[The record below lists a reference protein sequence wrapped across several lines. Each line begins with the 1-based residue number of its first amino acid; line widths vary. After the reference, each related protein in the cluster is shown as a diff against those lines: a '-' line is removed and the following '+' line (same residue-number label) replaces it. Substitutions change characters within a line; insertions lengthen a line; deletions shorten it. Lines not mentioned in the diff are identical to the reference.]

1 LKAIEVTG
9 INKSFGDLEVLDNI
23 SILVEKNH
31 FVSILG
37 PSGCG
42 KSTLFNIISGLQL
55 PDSGRI
61 LINGKDFKGK
71 TGRISYMHQKDLL
84 LPWKTV
90 LDNVCIPL
98 ILKKIPLPDARK
110 TAVGYFKSFGL
121 EGFEDAYPSQ
131 LSGGMRQRAALLR
144 TFLFASDIMMLDE
157 PFGALD
163 AITRSKM
170 HLWLMNICSKYQPS
184 VLFITHD
191 IDEAILLSDK
201 IYLFTKRP
209 ARIKKTIGVNIP
221 RPRSQDVLTSSQFQ
235 ALKAEVINL
244 LYEEAEE
251 NGNNLGNN
259 MSL

>member
-1 LKAIEVTG
+1 MKVIEVAG
-9 INKSFGDLEVLDNI
+9 VSKSFRSLKVLDNI
-23 SILVEKNH
+23 SLFVEENR

-55 PDSGRI
+55 PDNGHI

-84 LPWKTV
+84 LPWKTI
-90 LDNVCIPL
+90 LDNVCVPL
-98 ILKKIPLPDARK
+98 ILKKTPLSDARK
-110 TAVGYFKSFGL
+110 KAVGYFKSFGL

-144 TFLFASDIMMLDE
+144 TFLFTSDIMMLDE

-170 HLWLMNICSKYQPS
+170 HLWLMNIYNQYQPS

-191 IDEAILLSDK
+191 IDESILLSDK
-201 IYLFTKRP
+201 IYIFTKRP
-209 ARIKKTIGVNIP
+209 AKIKKIINVNIP
-221 RPRSQDVLTSSQFQ
+221 RPRSQEVLTSPQFQ
-235 ALKAEVINL
+235 TLKAEVINL
-244 LYEEAEE
+244 LHAETGE
-251 NGNNLGNN
+251 NGN
-259 MSL
+259 S